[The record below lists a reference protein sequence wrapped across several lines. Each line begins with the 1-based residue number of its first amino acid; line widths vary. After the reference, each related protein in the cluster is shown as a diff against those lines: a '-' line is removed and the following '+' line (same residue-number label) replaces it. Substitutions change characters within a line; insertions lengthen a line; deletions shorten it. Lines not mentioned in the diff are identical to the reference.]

1 MSRALSKWVLMGV
14 WAGLLLVL
22 TDWAQAQDPLTLSF
36 GIVPQQSATK
46 LARLWTPIC
55 KYLSRQ
61 TGNRFVFKTA
71 KDIPTFEKRLA
82 AGGYDIAYMN
92 PYHYTVFSIDPGYR
106 AFAKETDKRIQ
117 GIVVVKKDSA
127 YQSIREL
134 AGKTLAFPAPAAF
147 AASVLPR
154 AYLKKNG
161 IEIDPKY
168 VNSHDSVYLT
178 VSKGLYPAGGGIQ
191 RTFNNMPGATRGKLR
206 ILLTTP
212 GYTPHA
218 FAAHP
223 RLSATAV
230 NAVAK
235 ALAAMG
241 TDAEGRELLKN
252 LNFRPIGPARD
263 QDWDDVRELGID
275 LLKNLIKGKD

>member
-1 MSRALSKWVLMGV
+1 MSIALSKWVLMGV
-14 WAGLLLVL
+14 WAGLLVILP
-22 TDWAQAQDPLTLSF
+22 DWARAQDPLTLSF

-55 KYLSRQ
+55 KYISRQ

-82 AGGYDIAYMN
+82 AEGYDIAYMN

-191 RTFNNMPGATRGKLR
+191 RTFDNMPEATRGKLR
-206 ILLTTP
+206 ILWTTP
-212 GYTPHA
+212 EYTPHA
-218 FAAHP
+218 FAARP
-223 RLSATAV
+223 QLSAAV
-230 NAVAK
+230 VNDVAGV
-235 ALAAMG
+235 LAGMG
-241 TDAEGRELLKN
+241 TDTEGRELLKN
-252 LNFRPIGPARD
+252 LNFNPLGPARD
-263 QDWDDVRELGID
+263 RDWDDVRELGIEV
-275 LLKNLIKGKD
+275 LKNLIKGKN